1 MSAAFVGSVFI
12 ATSLDGFI
20 ARRDGSLDWL
30 PGADG
35 QPVITEGD
43 YDGDYGYASFMA
55 SVDALLMG
63 RATYDAV
70 LGLGQ
75 WPYGETPVVVLTTRD
90 LPLPD
95 DPTAVVSAIS
105 GGAHD
110 VARRLV
116 EQGHPRVYIDG
127 GRTIQQFL
135 AAGLIRRL
143 VISRLPMLLGEGIP
157 LFGALSA
164 DVRLRHEATESF
176 PTGLVQSS
184 YRIDRP
190 AGPEVATGIN

>member
-1 MSAAFVGSVFI
+1 MSATFVGSVFI

-35 QPVITEGD
+35 QPATTEGD
-43 YDGDYGYASFMA
+43 DDDDYGYASFVA

-63 RATYDAV
+63 RTTYDAV
-70 LGLGQ
+70 LGFGQ
-75 WPYGETPVVVLTTRD
+75 WPYGATPVVVLTTRD

-105 GGAHD
+105 GDALD

-116 EQGHPRVYIDG
+116 AQGHRHVYIDG
-127 GRTIQQFL
+127 GRTVQQFL

-143 VISRLPMLLGEGIP
+143 VISRLPVLLGEGIP

-164 DVRLRHEATESF
+164 DVRLRHETTESF
-176 PTGLVQSS
+176 PTGLVQST
-184 YRIDRP
+184 YRID
-190 AGPEVATGIN
+190 